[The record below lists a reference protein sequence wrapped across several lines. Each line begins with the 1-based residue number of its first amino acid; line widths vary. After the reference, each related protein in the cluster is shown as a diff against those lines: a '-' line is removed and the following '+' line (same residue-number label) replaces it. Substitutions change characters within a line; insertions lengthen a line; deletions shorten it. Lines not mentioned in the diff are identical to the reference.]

1 MKRGDISVQR
11 GTNHAWKNTSD
22 TKWARML
29 YVLLGSEPLVVGGQ
43 TLEED
48 TSTIPGVKASK

>member
-1 MKRGDISVQR
+1 
-11 GTNHAWKNTSD
+11 
-22 TKWARML
+22 ML
-29 YVLLGSEPLVVGGQ
+29 YVLLGSEPLVIGGQ